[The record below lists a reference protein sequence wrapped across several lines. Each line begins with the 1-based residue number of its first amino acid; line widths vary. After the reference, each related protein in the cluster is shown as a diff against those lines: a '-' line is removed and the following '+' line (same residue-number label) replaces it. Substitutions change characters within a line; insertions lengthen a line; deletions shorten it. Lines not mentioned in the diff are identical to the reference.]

1 LIKTHCGKRLW
12 RHCGTCWLAID
23 VPVEPNHEAPS
34 EPRHLWLDPTDA
46 KIGWPTLL
54 PDSDDVCTQ
63 SKVTALQ
70 LRKFPALVDTL
81 TEGSEAAESTIL
93 HLSGSQAAQCFDNDS
108 RHLPP
113 ICTAHG
119 ARDHPILG
127 PIPIVDEQD

>member
-1 LIKTHCGKRLW
+1 
-12 RHCGTCWLAID
+12 
-23 VPVEPNHEAPS
+23 
-34 EPRHLWLDPTDA
+34 
-46 KIGWPTLL
+46 L

-63 SKVTALQ
+63 RKVTALQ
-70 LRKFPALVDTL
+70 LRKSPAALVDTL
-81 TEGSEAAESTIL
+81 TEGPEAAESTIL